1 MNIKKWIFEKIVLPK
16 ITKEVKKF
24 MENKKWYESKTIW
37 SGIISIVIAIYNT
50 VQPLLSQL
58 FGINLPVIPDWIYT
72 ILGSLGIY
80 GRVTA
85 NKKIK

>member
-1 MNIKKWIFEKIVLPK
+1 MNIKKWIFENIVLPK

-50 VQPLLSQL
+50 VQPLLSQF

-72 ILGSLGIY
+72 VLGSLGIY
-80 GRVTA
+80 GRITA
-85 NKKIK
+85 NKEIK